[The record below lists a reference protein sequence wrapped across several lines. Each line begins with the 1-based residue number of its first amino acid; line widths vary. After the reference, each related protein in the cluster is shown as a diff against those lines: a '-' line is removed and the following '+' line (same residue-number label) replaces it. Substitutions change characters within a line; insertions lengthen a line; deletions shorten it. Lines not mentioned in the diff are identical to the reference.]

1 MDILP
6 GQNIS
11 QSPAQSNYRFR
22 SLHHRAAPFKYRTDG
37 SGRDSYISCNDG
49 GLRLNSKP
57 LSNYHLSNFLRDKK
71 YISDYDWMYFP
82 DLFNENERM
91 NIAKI
96 CLLYQL
102 VNEYSIKNSISVN
115 DCEYGNYYSVKYKS
129 FSFDIGVKLDKGI
142 MFFCSQNI
150 YDDNYIDFNNIL
162 KKKEK
167 ILIKK

>member
-1 MDILP
+1 MKNDNIDEKV
-6 GQNIS
+6 QNWYKEHSEKLKSDHDKMEKLIS
-11 QSPAQSNYRFR
+11 N
-22 SLHHRAAPFKYRTDG
+22 TD
-37 SGRDSYISCNDG
+37 YIDW
-49 GLRLNSKP
+49 
-57 LSNYHLSNFLRDKK
+57 LSNFLRDKK

>member
-1 MDILP
+1 MKNDNIDEKV
-6 GQNIS
+6 QNWYKEHSEKLKSDHDKMEKLIS
-11 QSPAQSNYRFR
+11 N
-22 SLHHRAAPFKYRTDG
+22 TD
-37 SGRDSYISCNDG
+37 YIDW
-49 GLRLNSKP
+49 
-57 LSNYHLSNFLRDKK
+57 LSNFLRDKK

-115 DCEYGNYYSVKYKS
+115 DCEYGNYYGVKYKS
-129 FSFDIGVKLDKGI
+129 FSFDIGVKLDKEI